1 MRSKIWISDWSP
13 AECDRCRVGY
23 FLVVLESMRL
33 NSRDNTWDFD
43 TWWFML
49 QGDTKNDTKYDTR
62 ILTANFM
69 DLSKIQKLC
78 TQNLW
83 QLWFR
88 KIPQFW
94 RKNVLFKK
102 FCTHLQE
109 IGSLLEIWA
118 NFWRKILKLKNT
130 KKKFSD
136 RVAFFEQAIKVAS
149 TTKRRSSIDK
159 SSVTSKCNFY
169 YIPGIILTLYFQGF

>member
-1 MRSKIWISDWSP
+1 MKQNSRTNTFERLSTSCRAWFTVSYPIFIGFINLLSWHSDWLKMIKNYESFYMRSKIWISDWSP
-13 AECDRCRVGY
+13 AECDCCRVGY

-69 DLSKIQKLC
+69 DLSKIQKLY

-83 QLWFR
+83 QLWFW
-88 KIPQFW
+88 KISQYW
-94 RKNVLFKK
+94 KK
-102 FCTHLQE
+102 FQ
-109 IGSLLEIWA
+109 
-118 NFWRKILKLKNT
+118 
-130 KKKFSD
+130 
-136 RVAFFEQAIKVAS
+136 
-149 TTKRRSSIDK
+149 
-159 SSVTSKCNFY
+159 
-169 YIPGIILTLYFQGF
+169 